1 MTEKRSRSELT
12 IWFTQ
17 HDVEGRTVVKL
28 YASPDGLS
36 FATIYGEAA
45 DVFLR
50 EVRLGGRW
58 RGGFYWR
65 FGQ

>member
-50 EVRLGGRW
+50 EVRLGGR
-58 RGGFYWR
+58 
-65 FGQ
+65 